1 MENVASY
8 AEILQKC
15 AKIIADNAIYQS
27 ADDAVPVMGTAATIF
42 QIDLN
47 RVVKKNDVNM
57 IGENY
62 FDISKKLSR

>member
-8 AEILQKC
+8 AEILQKR

-27 ADDAVPVMGTAATIF
+27 ADDAVPIMGTAATIF

-47 RVVKKNDVNM
+47 GVVKKKDANI

-62 FDISKKLSR
+62 FGISKILSR